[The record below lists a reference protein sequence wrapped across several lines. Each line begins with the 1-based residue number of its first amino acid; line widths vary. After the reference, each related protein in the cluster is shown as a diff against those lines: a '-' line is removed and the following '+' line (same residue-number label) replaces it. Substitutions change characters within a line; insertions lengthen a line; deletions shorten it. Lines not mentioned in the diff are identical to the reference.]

1 MLRNLKDLEGYAL
14 RATDG
19 DIGAVKDFYFDDERW
34 TVRYLVVKTGHWL
47 GRKVLISPV
56 SIGAP
61 DDADKVLPVSIT
73 REQVKNSPDID
84 TDKPVSRQHEIDTL
98 GYYGYPA
105 YWDGVGLWG
114 AASMPGLM
122 LPEVGYTGAGTA
134 ALSADLADNPALAEA
149 IATRHQNDDPHLRS
163 CNDVTGYHI
172 KAQDGEIGHVQGW
185 IVDEQSWAIRYLIVD
200 TSNWWM
206 GHRVLV
212 APQWIT
218 QVSWSD
224 SIVAVNLT
232 REAIESSPPWDGASP
247 PSREQEAGIYAHYD
261 RTGYW

>member
-105 YWDGVGLWG
+105 YWDSVGIWGVGSVPGMMVPEIGLAPTG
-114 AASMPGLM
+114 VSVLEAERSIAA
-122 LPEVGYTGAGTA
+122 ERA
-134 ALSADLADNPALAEA
+134 A
-149 IATRHQNDDPHLRS
+149 RHRDDDPHLRS
-163 CNDVTGYHI
+163 CKSVSGYHI

-185 IVDEQSWAIRYLIVD
+185 IVDEQSWAIRYLVVD
-200 TSNWWM
+200 TSNWWL
-206 GHRVLV
+206 GHQVLI
-212 APQWIT
+212 APQWIRE
-218 QVSWSD
+218 VSWSD
-224 SIVAVNLT
+224 KIVVADMT
-232 REAIESSPPWDGASP
+232 REAVRNAPEWDAALPPD
-247 PSREQEAGIYAHYD
+247 RTQELDMYRHYD

>member
-34 TVRYLVVKTGHWL
+34 VVRYLVVKTGHWL
-47 GRKVLISPV
+47 DSRQVLISPV
-56 SIGAP
+56 SIGTP
-61 DDADKVLPVSIT
+61 DHADKVLPVSIS
-73 REQVKNSPDID
+73 REQVGNSPDID

-114 AASMPGLM
+114 AGSMPGMM
-122 LPEVGYTGAGTA
+122 LPEVGYGAAMPASGDA
-134 ALSADLADNPALAEA
+134 AENKGLAEA
-149 IATRHQNDDPHLRS
+149 IAARHQDDDPHLRS
-163 CNDVTGYHI
+163 CHDVVGYHI

-185 IVDEQSWAIRYLIVD
+185 IVDEQSWAIRYLVVD

-224 SIVAVNLT
+224 AIVAVSLT
-232 REAIESSPPWDGASP
+232 REAIESSPPWDGAAP